1 MKPETYHYR
10 IAFVGLG
17 SIATRHLKN
26 VHAYLALQGDSC
38 KVDLYRSS
46 LGRPLADELRP
57 LVDNTYLYADLLP
70 SDRQYDV
77 VFVTNPTSMHY
88 ETVKKFAGHTKS
100 FFIEKPV
107 FDSTNVDERIF
118 ETIKDIPSYVACPLH
133 YNAVLQYVKQNINP
147 EDVICARA
155 MSSSYLPDWRP
166 GQDYRKTYSAHKDL
180 GGGVS
185 IDLIHEW
192 DYLTWLF
199 GMPTECKQIIGK
211 VSNLEI
217 DSDDLAVYVG
227 RNEKTTFELHLDYFG
242 RQTQRTL
249 DLFTSD
255 DTIHCDLIAGTVN
268 YLKAGKV
275 IKLESERNA
284 YQMAEIVHFFEI
296 INNKTIND
304 STPEHAYRVL
314 KIAKGEL

>member
-1 MKPETYHYR
+1 MKKYK

-26 VHAYLALQGDSC
+26 VHAYLASQGDSC
-38 KVDLYRSS
+38 EVDLYRSS
-46 LGRPLADELRP
+46 LGRPLADELQP
-57 LVDNTYLYADLLP
+57 LVSNAYLYADEIP
-70 SDRQYDV
+70 AGRQYDV

-88 ETVKKFAGHTKS
+88 ETVERFAAHTKS

-107 FDSTNVDERIF
+107 FDSTEVDEKIF
-118 ETIKDIPSYVACPLH
+118 ETIKDIPS
-133 YNAVLQYVKQNINP
+133 
-147 EDVICARA
+147 
-155 MSSSYLPDWRP
+155 
-166 GQDYRKTYSAHKDL
+166 AHKNL

-199 GMPTECKQIIGK
+199 GMPAECHSMINK

-217 DSDDLAVYVG
+217 DSDDLEKKKKK
-227 RNEKTTFELHLDYFG
+227 NDKTTFELHLDYFG

-249 DLFTSD
+249 DLFTAD
-255 DTIHCDLIAGTVN
+255 DTIHCDLIAGTVS
-268 YLKAGKV
+268 YLKKGET

-284 YQMAEIVHFFEI
+284 FQMAEIAHFFEI

-304 STPEHAYRVL
+304 STPEHAYQVL
-314 KIAKGEL
+314 KIAKGEF

>member
-1 MKPETYHYR
+1 MKKYK

-26 VHAYLALQGDSC
+26 VHAYLASQGDSC
-38 KVDLYRSS
+38 TVDLYRSS
-46 LGRPLADELRP
+46 LGRPLADELQP
-57 LVDNTYLYADLLP
+57 QVSNTYLYADEIP
-70 SDRQYDV
+70 ADRQYDV
-77 VFVTNPTSMHY
+77 VFVTNPTSIHY
-88 ETVKKFAGHTKS
+88 ETVERFAAHTKS

-107 FDSTNVDERIF
+107 FDSTEVDEKIF
-118 ETIKDIPSYVACPLH
+118 VTIKDIPSYVACPLH
-133 YNAVLQYVKQNINP
+133 YNAVLQYVKRKVNP
-147 EDVICARA
+147 DDVICARA
-155 MSSSYLPDWRP
+155 ISSSYLPDWRP

-199 GMPTECKQIIGK
+199 GMPTECKQIINK

-217 DSDDLAVYVG
+217 DSDDLAIYIG
-227 RNEKTTFELHLDYFG
+227 KNDKTTFELHLDYFG

-249 DLFTSD
+249 DLFTAD
-255 DTIHCDLIAGTVN
+255 DTIHCDLIAGTVS
-268 YLKAGKV
+268 YLKKGET

-284 YQMAEIVHFFEI
+284 FQMAEIAHFFEI

-304 STPEHAYRVL
+304 STPEHAYQVL
-314 KIAKGEL
+314 KTAKGEF

>member
-26 VHAYLALQGDSC
+26 VHTYLASQGDSC

-46 LGRPLADELRP
+46 LGKPLADELKP
-57 LVDNTYLYADLLP
+57 LVDNTYLYADPLP
-70 SDRQYDV
+70 DDWQYDV

-88 ETVKKFAGHTKS
+88 ETVEKFADHTRS

-107 FDSTNVDERIF
+107 FDSTNVDEKIF

-166 GQDYRKTYSAHKDL
+166 GQDYRKTYSAQKDL

-211 VSNLEI
+211 VSKLEI

-227 RNEKTTFELHLDYFG
+227 RNDKTTFELHLDYFG

-249 DLFTSD
+249 DLFTAE

-268 YLKAGKV
+268 YLKAEKV

-284 YQMAEIVHFFEI
+284 YQMAEIAHFFEI

>member
-1 MKPETYHYR
+1 MKHYK

-26 VHAYLALQGDSC
+26 VHAYLASLGDGC
-38 KVDLYRSS
+38 TVDLYRSS
-46 LGRPLADELRP
+46 LGRPLVDELQP
-57 LVDNTYLYADLLP
+57 LVSNTYLYADEIP
-70 SDRQYDV
+70 SERQYDV
-77 VFVTNPTSMHY
+77 VFVTNPTSMHF
-88 ETVKKFAGHTKS
+88 ETVERFAAHTKS

-107 FDSTNVDERIF
+107 FDSTNVDEKIF
-118 ETIKDIPSYVACPLH
+118 DTIKDIPSYVACPLH
-133 YNAVLQYVKQNINP
+133 YNAVLQYVKQNVNSD
-147 EDVICARA
+147 DVICARA

-166 GQDYRKTYSAHKDL
+166 GQDYRTTYSAQKAL

-199 GMPTECKQIIGK
+199 GMPTECKQLINK

-217 DSDDLAVYVG
+217 DSDDLAIYIG
-227 RNEKTTFELHLDYFG
+227 KNDKTTFELHLDYFG
-242 RQTQRTL
+242 RQTQRIL
-249 DLFTSD
+249 DLFTAD
-255 DTIHCDLIAGTVN
+255 DTIHCDLIAGTVS
-268 YLKAGKV
+268 YLKKGEA

-284 YQMAEIVHFFEI
+284 FQMAEIAHFFEI

-304 STPEHAYRVL
+304 STPEHACQVL
-314 KIAKGEL
+314 KIAKGEF

>member
-1 MKPETYHYR
+1 MNYK
-10 IAFVGLG
+10 IAFCGLG
-17 SIATRHLKN
+17 SIAKRHLKN
-26 VHAYLALQGDSC
+26 VSTYLASQGDTC
-38 KVDLYRSS
+38 TVDLYRSS
-46 LGRPLADELRP
+46 LGSPLPEELKP
-57 LVDNTYLYADLLP
+57 LVSDAFLYADDIPADKL
-70 SDRQYDV
+70 YDV

-88 ETVKKFAGHTKS
+88 ETVMRFAPHTKS
-100 FFIEKPV
+100 FFIEKPL
-107 FDSTNVDERIF
+107 FDSTDINKHIF
-118 ETIKDIPSYVACPLH
+118 KVIESKPSYVACPLR
-133 YNAVLQYVKQNINP
+133 YNAVLQYMKENINS

-199 GMPTECKQIIGK
+199 GMPTECHSMINK

-217 DSDDLAVYVG
+217 DSDDLAIYIG
-227 RNEKTTFELHLDYFG
+227 KNNKTTFELHLDYFG

-249 DLFTSD
+249 DLFTAD
-255 DTIHCDLIAGTVN
+255 DTIHCDLIAGTVS
-268 YLKAGKV
+268 YLKKGDT

-284 YQMAEIVHFFEI
+284 FQMAEIAHFFEI
-296 INNKTIND
+296 INNKIIND
-304 STPEHAYRVL
+304 STPEHAYQVL
-314 KIAKGEL
+314 KIAKGEF

>member
-1 MKPETYHYR
+1 MKTYK

-26 VHAYLALQGDSC
+26 VHTYLASQGDSSE
-38 KVDLYRSS
+38 VDLYRSS
-46 LGRPLADELRP
+46 LSSPLADELKP
-57 LVDNTYLYADLLP
+57 LVSNSYLYAHEIP
-70 SDRQYDV
+70 ADRKYDV

-88 ETVKKFAGHTKS
+88 ETVEKFAGHTKS

-107 FDSTNVDERIF
+107 FDSTTVDEKIF
-118 ETIKDIPSYVACPLH
+118 ETIKNIPSYVACPLH
-133 YNAVLQYVKQNINP
+133 YNAVLQYVKQNVNP
-147 EDVICARA
+147 ADVICARA

-199 GMPTECKQIIGK
+199 GMPTEYHSMINK

-217 DSDDLAVYVG
+217 DSDDLAIYIG
-227 RNEKTTFELHLDYFG
+227 KNDKTTFELHLDYFG
-242 RQTQRTL
+242 RQIQRTL
-249 DLFTSD
+249 DLFTVD
-255 DTIHCDLIAGTVN
+255 DTIHCDLISGTVN
-268 YLKAGKV
+268 YLKSGKN
-275 IKLESERNA
+275 IKLESARNT
-284 YQMAEIVHFFEI
+284 YQLAEIAHFFEI
-296 INNKTIND
+296 INSKTIND
-304 STPEHAYRVL
+304 STPEHAYQVL
-314 KIAKGEL
+314 KIAKGEF

>member
-1 MKPETYHYR
+1 MKNYK

-26 VHAYLALQGDSC
+26 VHAYLESQSDC
-38 KVDLYRSS
+38 CTVDLYRSS
-46 LGRPLADELRP
+46 LGRPLAEELQP
-57 LVDNTYLYADLLP
+57 LVNNIFLYTDEIP
-70 SDRQYDV
+70 EERMYDV

-88 ETVKKFAGHTKS
+88 ETVERFAKHTKS
-100 FFIEKPV
+100 FFIEKPI
-107 FDSTNVDERIF
+107 FDSTKVDEKIF
-118 ETIKDIPSYVACPLH
+118 EIIKNIPSYVACPLH
-133 YNAVLQYVKQNINP
+133 YNAVLQYVKQNVDP

-155 MSSSYLPDWRP
+155 MSSSYLPDWRA
-166 GQDYRKTYSAHKDL
+166 GQDYRKTYSAHKDM

-199 GMPTECKQIIGK
+199 GMPTEYHSMINK

-217 DSDDLAVYVG
+217 DSDDLAIYIG
-227 RNEKTTFELHLDYFG
+227 KNDKTTFELHLDYFG

-249 DLFTSD
+249 DLFTAD

-268 YLKAGKV
+268 YLKREET
-275 IKLESERNA
+275 IKFGIERDA
-284 YQMAEIVHFFEI
+284 FQMAEIAHFFEI
-296 INNKTIND
+296 INNKATND
-304 STPEHAYRVL
+304 STPDHAYQVL
-314 KIAKGEL
+314 KIAKGEF

>member
-1 MKPETYHYR
+1 MKNYK

-26 VHAYLALQGDSC
+26 VHAYLASQRDSC
-38 KVDLYRSS
+38 TVDLYRSS
-46 LGRPLADELRP
+46 LGRPLAEELQP
-57 LVDNTYLYADLLP
+57 FVNNTYLYADEIP
-70 SDRQYDV
+70 AERKYDV

-88 ETVKKFAGHTKS
+88 DTVERFVAHTKS
-100 FFIEKPV
+100 LFIEKPV
-107 FDSTNVDERIF
+107 FDSTEVDEKIF

-133 YNAVLQYVKQNINP
+133 YNAVLQYVKQNVNP
-147 EDVICARA
+147 DDVICARA

-166 GQDYRKTYSAHKDL
+166 RQDYRKTYSAHKNM

-199 GMPTECKQIIGK
+199 GMPTEYHSMIKK

-217 DSDDLAVYVG
+217 DSDDLAIYIG
-227 RNEKTTFELHLDYFG
+227 KNDKTSFELHLDYFG

-249 DLFTSD
+249 DLFTAD

-268 YLKAGKV
+268 YLMKGET
-275 IKLESERNA
+275 IKLESKRNA
-284 YQMAEIVHFFEI
+284 FQMAEIEHFFDI
-296 INNKTIND
+296 INNKIAND
-304 STPEHAYRVL
+304 STPEHAYLVL
-314 KIAKGEL
+314 KIAKGVF

>member
-1 MKPETYHYR
+1 MRNYK

-26 VHAYLALQGDSC
+26 VQKFLASQGDSC
-38 KVDLYRSS
+38 TVDLYRSS
-46 LGRPLADELRP
+46 LGRPLTEDLKP
-57 LVDNTYLYADLLP
+57 LVSNIFVFADDIP
-70 SDRQYDV
+70 TEKMYDV

-88 ETVKKFAGHTKS
+88 ETVERFAAHTKS
-100 FFIEKPV
+100 FFIEKPI
-107 FDSTNVDERIF
+107 FDSTTIDERIF
-118 ETIKDIPSYVACPLH
+118 DAIKNIPSYVACPLH
-133 YNAVLQYVKQNINP
+133 YNAVLQYVKHNVNP
-147 EDVICARA
+147 DDVICAKA

-166 GQDYRKTYSAHKDL
+166 GQDYRNTYSAHKDL

-199 GMPTECKQIIGK
+199 GMPTECKQMISK

-217 DSDDLAVYVG
+217 DSDDLAIYIG
-227 RNEKTTFELHLDYFG
+227 KNDMTTFELHLDYFG

-249 DLFTSD
+249 ELFTAD

-268 YLKAGKV
+268 YLKSGKT

-284 YQMAEIVHFFEI
+284 FQMAEIAHFFEL

-304 STPEHAYRVL
+304 STPEHAYQVL
-314 KIAKGEL
+314 KIAKGDF

>member
-1 MKPETYHYR
+1 MKNYK

-26 VHAYLALQGDSC
+26 VHVYLVSQGDSC
-38 KVDLYRSS
+38 TVDIYRSS
-46 LGRPLADELRP
+46 LGRPMAEELHP
-57 LVDNTYLYADLLP
+57 LVTNSFLYANEIP
-70 SDRQYDV
+70 AERVYDV

-88 ETVKKFAGHTKS
+88 ETIERFAAHTKS

-107 FDSTNVDERIF
+107 FDSTTVEEKIF
-118 ETIKDIPSYVACPLH
+118 EFIKDIPSYVACPLR
-133 YNAVLQYVKQNINP
+133 YNAVLQYVKENVNLD
-147 EDVICARA
+147 EVMCARA

-166 GQDYRKTYSAHKDL
+166 GQDYRKTYSAHKDM

-199 GMPTECKQIIGK
+199 GMPTECHQMINK

-217 DSDDLAVYVG
+217 DSDDLAIYVG
-227 RNEKTTFELHLDYFG
+227 RNDKTAFELHLDYFG
-242 RQTQRTL
+242 RHPQRTL
-249 DLFTSD
+249 DLFIAE
-255 DTIHCDLIAGTVN
+255 DTIHCDLIAGTVR
-268 YLKAGKV
+268 YLKKGET
-275 IKLESERNA
+275 IKFESERNA
-284 YQMAEIVHFFEI
+284 FQMKEIVHFFEI
-296 INNKTIND
+296 VNHKIEND

-314 KIAKGEL
+314 KIAKGEF

>member
-1 MKPETYHYR
+1 MKDYK

-26 VHAYLALQGDSC
+26 VHAYLTSLGDSC
-38 KVDLYRSS
+38 TVDLYRSS
-46 LGRPLADELRP
+46 LGRLLADELQP
-57 LVDNTYLYADLLP
+57 LVSNIYLYVDEIP
-70 SDRQYDV
+70 VDCQYDV

-88 ETVKKFAGHTKS
+88 ETIERFAAHTKS
-100 FFIEKPV
+100 FFIEKPI
-107 FDSTNVDERIF
+107 FDITNVDERIF

-133 YNAVLQYVKQNINP
+133 YNAVLQYVKQHVNP
-147 EDVICARA
+147 DDVICARA

-199 GMPTECKQIIGK
+199 GMPIECHQLINK

-217 DSDDLAVYVG
+217 DSDDLAIYIG
-227 RNEKTTFELHLDYFG
+227 KNNITTFELHLDYFG
-242 RQTQRTL
+242 RKAQRTL
-249 DLFTSD
+249 DLFTAD
-255 DTIHCDLIAGTVN
+255 DTIHCDLIAGTVS
-268 YLKAGKV
+268 YLKKGV
-275 IKLESERNA
+275 NINFESERNA
-284 YQMAEIVHFFEI
+284 YQIAEIAHFFDI
-296 INNKTIND
+296 INNIAIND
-304 STPEHAYRVL
+304 STPEHAYQVL
-314 KIAKGEL
+314 KIAKG

>member
-1 MKPETYHYR
+1 MKNYK

-26 VHAYLALQGDSC
+26 VHAYLASQGDSC
-38 KVDLYRSS
+38 TVDLYRSS
-46 LGRPLADELRP
+46 LGRPLADELLL
-57 LVDNTYLYADLLP
+57 LVSNTYLYADELP
-70 SDRQYDV
+70 ADRQYDV

-88 ETVKKFAGHTKS
+88 ETVERFAAHTKS

-107 FDSTNVDERIF
+107 FDNTDVDEKIF

-133 YNAVLQYVKQNINP
+133 YNAVLQYVKQYVNP
-147 EDVICARA
+147 NDVICARA

-199 GMPTECKQIIGK
+199 GMPTEYHSMINK
-211 VSNLEI
+211 VSSLEI
-217 DSDDLAVYVG
+217 DSDDLAIYIG
-227 RNEKTTFELHLDYFG
+227 KNDKTTFELHLDYFG

-249 DLFTSD
+249 DLFTAD
-255 DTIHCDLIAGTVN
+255 DTIHCDLIAGTVS
-268 YLKAGKV
+268 YLKKGET
-275 IKLESERNA
+275 IRLESERNA
-284 YQMAEIVHFFEI
+284 FQMAEIAHFFEI

-304 STPEHAYRVL
+304 STPEHAYQVL
-314 KIAKGEL
+314 KITKGEF

>member
-1 MKPETYHYR
+1 MKNYK

-26 VHAYLALQGDSC
+26 VHAYLASQGVSC
-38 KVDLYRSS
+38 TVDLYRSS
-46 LGRPLADELRP
+46 LGRPLADELQP
-57 LVDNTYLYADLLP
+57 LVNNTYLYADDLP
-70 SDRQYDV
+70 AARHYDV

-88 ETVKKFAGHTKS
+88 ETVENFAAHTNS

-107 FDSTNVDERIF
+107 FDSTTVDEKIF
-118 ETIKDIPSYVACPLH
+118 ETIKGISSYVACPLH
-133 YNAVLQYVKQNINP
+133 YNAVLQYVKQNVNP
-147 EDVICARA
+147 VDVICARA

-166 GQDYRKTYSAHKDL
+166 GQDYRNTYSAHKDL

-199 GMPTECKQIIGK
+199 GMPTECHSMINK

-217 DSDDLAVYVG
+217 DSDDLAIYIG
-227 RNEKTTFELHLDYFG
+227 KNDKTTFELHLDYFG

-249 DLFTSD
+249 DLFTTD

-268 YLKAGKV
+268 YLERGKT
-275 IKLESERNA
+275 IKMESERNA
-284 YQMAEIVHFFEI
+284 FQMAEIAHFFEI

-304 STPEHAYRVL
+304 STPEHAYKVL
-314 KIAKGEL
+314 RIAKGEF

>member
-1 MKPETYHYR
+1 MNYK

-26 VHAYLALQGDSC
+26 VAAYLSNRGDTYSI
-38 KVDLYRSS
+38 DLYRSQM
-46 LGRPLADELRP
+46 RPLTEELQS
-57 LVDNTYLYADLLP
+57 LVSEVYLYADEIP
-70 SDRQYDV
+70 ADRQYDV

-88 ETVKKFAGHTKS
+88 ETLEKFCKNTKS

-107 FDSTNVDERIF
+107 FDSTSVDESIF
-118 ETIKDIPSYVACPLH
+118 EKLNGIKSYVACPLR
-133 YNAVLQYVKQNINP
+133 YNAVLQYVRENVNTK
-147 EDVICARA
+147 DVIAVIA
-155 MSSSYLPDWRP
+155 ISSSYLPDWRP

-199 GMPTECKQIIGK
+199 GMPTECKQVISK

-217 DSDDLAVYVG
+217 DSDDLAVYIG
-227 RNEKTTFELHLDYFG
+227 RNEKTLFELHLDYFG
-242 RQTQRTL
+242 RQTLRTL
-249 DLFTSD
+249 DLFSEA
-255 DTIHCDLIAGTVN
+255 DTIHCDLIGGIVS
-268 YLKAGKV
+268 YLKEGKTV
-275 IKLESERNA
+275 KLESERNA
-284 YQMAEIVHFFEI
+284 FQMKEIEHFFEI
-296 INNKTIND
+296 INNKTDND

>member
-1 MKPETYHYR
+1 MKNYK

-26 VHAYLALQGDSC
+26 VHAYLASHGNSC
-38 KVDLYRSS
+38 TVDLYRSFH
-46 LGRPLADELRP
+46 GRPLADELLP
-57 LVDNTYLYADLLP
+57 LVSNSFLYADEIP
-70 SDRQYDV
+70 SNCKYDV

-88 ETVKKFAGHTKS
+88 ETVEKFTPHTKS

-107 FDSTNVDERIF
+107 FDSTEIDEKIF

-133 YNAVLQYVKQNINP
+133 YNAVLQYVKQNVNP
-147 EDVICARA
+147 DDVICARA
-155 MSSSYLPDWRP
+155 MSSSFLPDWRP

-199 GMPTECKQIIGK
+199 GMPTECHSMINK
-211 VSNLEI
+211 VSCLEI
-217 DSDDLAVYVG
+217 DSDDLAIYIG
-227 RNEKTTFELHLDYFG
+227 KNDKTTFELHLDYFG

-249 DLFTSD
+249 DLFTAD
-255 DTIHCDLIAGTVN
+255 DTIHCDLIAGIVSFMKKGET
-268 YLKAGKV
+268 
-275 IKLESERNA
+275 IKLEIERNA
-284 YQMAEIVHFFEI
+284 FQMAEVAHFFEI

-304 STPEHAYRVL
+304 STPVHAYKVL
-314 KIAKGEL
+314 KIAKGDF